1 MNLYKDL
8 AVYLNNNNINN
19 FSIGQHEGKC
29 IEPFVVIEEAGEEK
43 NNNKYTLKIKNI
55 DLVIF
60 YPQGHYSELEDYVN
74 TVIDTMEGYTR
85 AVFTGNVSD
94 VMIEKDKE
102 AYIVVLSYK
111 VYKGI

>member
-8 AVYLNNNNINN
+8 AIYLNKNNINN
-19 FSIGQHEGKC
+19 YSIGQHEGKC
-29 IEPFVVIEEAGEEK
+29 KEPFVIIEEVGEQKE
-43 NNNKYTLKIKNI
+43 NNYTLKIKYV
-55 DLVIF
+55 DLVVC
-60 YPQGHYSELEDYVN
+60 YPKGFYSELEDYVN

-85 AVFTGNVSD
+85 ATFTGNISD
-94 VMIEKDKE
+94 VMIETDKE